1 MSKRGRAWRRYKNYT
16 KAKRKRYLDF
26 YNIYWWHQ
34 KYSNNPLDFSGQ
46 YVGYYDNL
54 HQYSKNKIHCSCP
67 MCSAKTTNKR
77 AKKVFYAPSWNP
89 TMTDLRKEMA
99 MDEDELEYLADAVF
113 REKFSS
119 RHNRRSRRR

>member
-1 MSKRGRAWRRYKNYT
+1 MRNRAWRRKKDFS
-16 KAKRKRYLDF
+16 KAERKRNIDLAVSY
-26 YNIYWWHQ
+26 YNWKEY
-34 KYSNNPLDFSGQ
+34 NNPLCPYNSFINYGM
-46 YVGYYDNL
+46 YDNI

-89 TMTDLRKEMA
+89 TITDLRKEMA

>member
-1 MSKRGRAWRRYKNYT
+1 MPMMMTMTAMITPSTIRTRAERRHNNVRKAERKKRIAREVYPHEKEW
-16 KAKRKRYLDF
+16 D
-26 YNIYWWHQ
+26 
-34 KYSNNPLDFSGQ
+34 
-46 YVGYYDNL
+46 YYDNL